1 MQTDIFLQKTLV
13 EVVKEELKGYVTLN
27 NGEMVE
33 FNVYPQNLPAKQGKN
48 DKDHFPYVLV
58 CLDEETIAGE
68 DSAGMAVV
76 SLPSWERGLK
86 LVGIQDQNPN
96 RQGHFDVANVL
107 NKLQDRFLKDRLID
121 QRYRIQ
127 FPITKKFQ
135 EEDTWP
141 KFIGGM
147 STLWDVSKME
157 MRETEYD

>member
-68 DSAGMAVV
+68 DSNNIC
-76 SLPSWERGLK
+76 SIYF

-107 NKLQDRFLKDRLID
+107 NKLQISDTESSSRS
-121 QRYRIQ
+121 QRSSR
-127 FPITKKFQ
+127 KKTPGRSLSA
-135 EEDTWP
+135 ECLLY
-141 KFIGGM
+141 G
-147 STLWDVSKME
+147 TLVKWK
-157 MRETEYD
+157 